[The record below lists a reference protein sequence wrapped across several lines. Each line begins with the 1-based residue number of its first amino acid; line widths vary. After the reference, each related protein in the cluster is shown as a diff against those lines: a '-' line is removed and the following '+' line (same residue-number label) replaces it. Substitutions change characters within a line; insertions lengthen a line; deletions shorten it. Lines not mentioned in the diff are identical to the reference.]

1 MSTFGFLAPQDLWD
15 ARSEMFFS
23 QVLAGVED
31 VVALDGHTVLTLAA
45 RSPVEEMAIYRR
57 WAESG
62 TVDAVVLR
70 DLRAQDPRPG
80 LLEELGIGYVMLGDV
95 TQEGEEAAVLVDNA
109 AAMRAVLAEL
119 RSLGHTR
126 IAHLG
131 GPADLLHSRLR
142 REAYVE
148 DVERHGEAP
157 LTAQG
162 DYSERSGAL
171 ALEALLT
178 GPVGRSGAA
187 GRAESTPPTAVVC
200 DNDAMAI
207 GALEAAPALGARVPE
222 QLSIIGWEDSMSCQ
236 LHDPPVA
243 VLGHSLRMTGALVG
257 RALCALVD
265 RPPRRERILRPTP
278 VILHRGTLRALD

>member
-1 MSTFGFLAPQDLWD
+1 MSTFGFLAPQNLWD

-31 VVALDGHTVLTLAA
+31 EVALDGHTVLTLAA

-70 DLRAQDPRPG
+70 DMRAADPRPG
-80 LLEELGIGYVMLGDV
+80 LLEELGLGYVMLGDV

-109 AAMRAVLAEL
+109 AAMRAVLTEL
-119 RSLGHTR
+119 RSLGHAR

-142 REAYVE
+142 REAFIE
-148 DVERHGEAP
+148 DVERRGDAP

-162 DYSERSGAL
+162 DYSEGSGAL
-171 ALEALLT
+171 ALEALLA
-178 GPVGRSGAA
+178 GPGGAA
-187 GRAESTPPTAVVC
+187 PPTAVVC
-200 DNDAMAI
+200 DNDAMSI
-207 GALEAAPALGARVPE
+207 GALEAAPVLGARVPE

-278 VILHRGTLRALD
+278 VILHRGTLRGLP

>member
-31 VVALDGHTVLTLAA
+31 EVALDGHTVLTLAA
-45 RSPVEEMAIYRR
+45 RSPVEEMAFYRR

-70 DLRAQDPRPG
+70 DLRAEDPRPG

-95 TQEGEEAAVLVDNA
+95 TQEGEEPAVLVDNA
-109 AAMRAVLAEL
+109 ASMRAVLAEL
-119 RSLGHTR
+119 RALGHAR

-148 DVERHGEAP
+148 DVARRGDAA
-157 LTAQG
+157 LIAQG

-171 ALEALLT
+171 ALETLLA
-178 GPVGRSGAA
+178 GSGGTA
-187 GRAESTPPTAVVC
+187 PPTALVC

-265 RPPRRERILRPTP
+265 RPPRRERIQRPTP
-278 VILHRGTLRALD
+278 VILHRGTLRGLP